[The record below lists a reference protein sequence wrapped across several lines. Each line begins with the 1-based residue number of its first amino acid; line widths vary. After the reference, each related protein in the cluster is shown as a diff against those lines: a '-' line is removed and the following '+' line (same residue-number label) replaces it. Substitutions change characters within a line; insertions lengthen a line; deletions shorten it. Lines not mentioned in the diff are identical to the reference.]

1 MVVELQTNG
10 KFQFQV
16 KICVT
21 HCIIA
26 HIDIETKSATGAYK
40 LHVQFFQ
47 RPLGECVLN
56 FMKVEIQPLVHD
68 TYWCN
73 LCQ

>member
-21 HCIIA
+21 HCVIA
-26 HIDIETKSATGAYK
+26 HIDIETKLATCACK
-40 LHVQFFQ
+40 LLVHL
-47 RPLGECVLN
+47 RSLGECVLN